1 MTAQQTIVV
10 DHLARLDDGSVVVAG
25 IDGNH
30 EHIAPRRGS
39 PWDTAATARG
49 GGPFG
54 IGEAVD
60 LGFSRRGGTPPL
72 VEERDVEEENVTPL
86 GRLSDGQFWSLL
98 ETLGHDHLPSI
109 YGEELTVSPSGSA
122 SVPAGRGKASLGVLR
137 CPGPAEL
144 FRRGGQLRM
153 GLDDLRLGSLDL
165 NVHDHRLRDE
175 NGVPIDSLW
184 KVIRRRVQSG
194 EPVILSVGLSQ
205 AFNGVHWLR
214 VDNIH
219 FRDYFDDHP
228 VFRFARGRDG
238 PIR

>member
-1 MTAQQTIVV
+1 MTASQMIVV

-30 EHIAPRRGS
+30 EHIAPLRES
-39 PWDTAATARG
+39 QWDTAATTRG

-54 IGEAVD
+54 IGETVD
-60 LGFSRRGGTPPL
+60 IGFSRRSGKPPL
-72 VEERDVEEENVTPL
+72 VEEREVEEANLAGL
-86 GRLSDGQFWSLL
+86 GRLPDGDFWSLL
-98 ETLGHDHLPSI
+98 EILGHDHLPSI
-109 YGEELTVSPSGSA
+109 YGDDLKATASGAA
-122 SVPAGRGKASLGVLR
+122 SVPVGRGKASLGVLR

-165 NVHDHRLRDE
+165 NVCDYRLRDE
-175 NGVPIDSLW
+175 KGVPIDSMW

-194 EPVILSVGLSQ
+194 EPVILSLGLSQ
-205 AFNGVHWLR
+205 PFNGAHWLR

-228 VFRFARGRDG
+228 VFRFAR
-238 PIR
+238 

>member
-1 MTAQQTIVV
+1 MAAQQTIVV
-10 DHLARLDDGSVVVAG
+10 DHLARLEDGSIVVSG

-30 EHIAPRRGS
+30 EHIAPLRGR
-39 PWDTAATARG
+39 PWDTASTARA

-54 IGEAVD
+54 IGEVVD
-60 LGFSRRGGTPPL
+60 LGFSRRSGTPPL
-72 VEERDVEEENVTPL
+72 VEERAVEEEAITAL
-86 GRLSDGQFWSLL
+86 GRLPDGEFWSLL

-109 YGEELTVSPSGSA
+109 YGPDLTVSTSGSA

-144 FRRGGQLRM
+144 FRRGSQLRM

-165 NVHDHRLRDE
+165 NVCDHRLRDE
-175 NGVPIDSLW
+175 KGVPIDSLW

-205 AFNGVHWLR
+205 AFNGAHWLR

-228 VFRFARGRDG
+228 VFRFAR
-238 PIR
+238 

>member
-1 MTAQQTIVV
+1 MAPQQIIVV
-10 DHLARLDDGSVVVAG
+10 DHLARLEDGSVVVAG

-30 EHIAPRRGS
+30 EYIAPLRAA
-39 PWDTAATARG
+39 PWDTAATTRG

-54 IGEAVD
+54 IGETVD
-60 LGFSRRGGTPPL
+60 IGFSRRSGTPPL
-72 VEERDVEEENVTPL
+72 VEEREIEEGAVTAL
-86 GRLSDGQFWSLL
+86 GRLPDGDFWSLL
-98 ETLGHDHLPSI
+98 EILGHDHLPSI
-109 YGEELTVSPSGSA
+109 YGETLKVTPSGA
-122 SVPAGRGKASLGVLR
+122 ACVAVGRGKASLGVLR

-144 FRRGGQLRM
+144 FRRGNQLRM

-165 NVHDHRLRDE
+165 NVGDYRLRDE
-175 NGVPIDSLW
+175 KGVPIDSLW

-205 AFNGVHWLR
+205 PFNGAHWLR

-228 VFRFARGRDG
+228 VFRFAR
-238 PIR
+238 

>member
-1 MTAQQTIVV
+1 MSAQQMIVV
-10 DHLARLDDGSVVVAG
+10 DHLARLDDGSVVGAG

-30 EHIAPRRGS
+30 EHITPLRGS

-54 IGEAVD
+54 IGVAVD
-60 LGFSRRGGTPPL
+60 LGFSRRSGTPPL
-72 VEERDVEEENVTPL
+72 VEERQVEEDNITPL
-86 GRLSDGQFWSLL
+86 GRLPDGQFWSLL

-109 YGEELTVSPSGSA
+109 YGDDLTVSASGSA

-175 NGVPIDSLW
+175 KGVPIDSLW

-194 EPVILSVGLSQ
+194 EPVILSLGLSR

-228 VFRFARGRDG
+228 VFRFAR
-238 PIR
+238 

>member
-1 MTAQQTIVV
+1 MTPQQMIVV
-10 DHLARLDDGSVVVAG
+10 DHLARLEDGSVVVAG

-30 EHIAPRRGS
+30 EHIAPLRAS

-54 IGEAVD
+54 IGETVD
-60 LGFSRRGGTPPL
+60 IGFSRRSGAPPL
-72 VEERDVEEENVTPL
+72 VEEREVEEGNITAL
-86 GRLSDGQFWSLL
+86 GRLPDAEFWSLL
-98 ETLGHDHLPSI
+98 EILGHDHLPSI
-109 YGEELTVSPSGSA
+109 YGEDLKVTPSGAA
-122 SVPAGRGKASLGVLR
+122 SIAVGRGKASLGVLR

-165 NVHDHRLRDE
+165 NVLDYRLRDE
-175 NGVPIDSLW
+175 KGVPIDALW

-194 EPVILSVGLSQ
+194 EPVILSVGLSRP
-205 AFNGVHWLR
+205 FNGAHWLR

-228 VFRFARGRDG
+228 VFRFTR
-238 PIR
+238 

>member
-1 MTAQQTIVV
+1 MG
-10 DHLARLDDGSVVVAG
+10 HARRS
-25 IDGNH
+25 
-30 EHIAPRRGS
+30 
-39 PWDTAATARG
+39 
-49 GGPFG
+49 
-54 IGEAVD
+54 
-60 LGFSRRGGTPPL
+60 GTPPL
-72 VEERDVEEENVTPL
+72 VEERQVEEDNITPL
-86 GRLSDGQFWSLL
+86 GRLPDGQFWSLL

-109 YGEELTVSPSGSA
+109 YGDDLTVSASGSA

-175 NGVPIDSLW
+175 KGVPIDSLW

-194 EPVILSVGLSQ
+194 EPVILSLGLSR

-228 VFRFARGRDG
+228 VFRFAR
-238 PIR
+238 

>member
-1 MTAQQTIVV
+1 MAPQQMIVV

-25 IDGNH
+25 INGNH
-30 EHIAPRRGS
+30 EHIAPLRVT
-39 PWDTAATARG
+39 PWDTAATSRG
-49 GGPFG
+49 GGPFS
-54 IGEAVD
+54 IGETVD
-60 LGFSRRGGTPPL
+60 LGFSRRSGTPPL
-72 VEERDVEEENVTPL
+72 VEEREVEEANIAAL
-86 GRLSDGQFWSLL
+86 GRLPDGDFWSLL
-98 ETLGHDHLPSI
+98 EILGHDHLPSI
-109 YGEELTVSPSGSA
+109 YGDALKVTPSGAA
-122 SVPAGRGKASLGVLR
+122 SVPVGRGQASLGVLR

-165 NVHDHRLRDE
+165 RVHDHRLRDE
-175 NGVPIDSLW
+175 KGVPIDSLW

-194 EPVILSVGLSQ
+194 EPVILSLGLSP

-228 VFRFARGRDG
+228 VFRFAR
-238 PIR
+238 

>member
-1 MTAQQTIVV
+1 MSASQIIVV
-10 DHLARLDDGSVVVAG
+10 DHLARLDDGTITVAG

-39 PWDTAATARG
+39 AWDTDATTRRN
-49 GGPFG
+49 GPFG
-54 IGEAVD
+54 IGETVD
-60 LGFSRRGGTPPL
+60 LGFSRRSGKPPT
-72 VEERDVEEENVTPL
+72 VEEREIEEGNLARL
-86 GRLSDGQFWSLL
+86 GRLPDGQFWSLL
-98 ETLGHDHLPSI
+98 EILGHDHLPSI
-109 YGEELTVSPSGSA
+109 YGEDLEVTPSGAA
-122 SVPAGRGKASLGVLR
+122 SLPIGRGKASLGVLR

-165 NVHDHRLRDE
+165 NVCDHRLRDE
-175 NGVPIDSLW
+175 KGVPIDSLW

-205 AFNGVHWLR
+205 PFNGCHWLR

-228 VFRFARGRDG
+228 VFRFAR
-238 PIR
+238 